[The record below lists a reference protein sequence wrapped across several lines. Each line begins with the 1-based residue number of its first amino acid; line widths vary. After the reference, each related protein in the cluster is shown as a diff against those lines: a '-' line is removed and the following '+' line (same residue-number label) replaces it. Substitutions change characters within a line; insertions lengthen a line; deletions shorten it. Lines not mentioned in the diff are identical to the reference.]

1 MMAIKV
7 SWGGNISGQ
16 IAPVQLAGM
25 NEINQPI
32 PFIFLNLLNW
42 CNLRLPHWCPL
53 GITLIALF
61 GTMGTIL
68 EYIPWK
74 VCGPFAS
81 AKYVSQ
87 KNLKTN
93 HSL

>member
-1 MMAIKV
+1 MTPYLSIGMMAIKV
-7 SWGGNISGQ
+7 SWGGNISGE

-25 NEINQPI
+25 NGINPQTLS
-32 PFIFLNLLNW
+32 IFLNLLNW

-53 GITLIALF
+53 AITPIELF

-74 VCGPFAS
+74 ACVPCAS
-81 AKYVSQ
+81 AK
-87 KNLKTN
+87 NA
-93 HSL
+93 